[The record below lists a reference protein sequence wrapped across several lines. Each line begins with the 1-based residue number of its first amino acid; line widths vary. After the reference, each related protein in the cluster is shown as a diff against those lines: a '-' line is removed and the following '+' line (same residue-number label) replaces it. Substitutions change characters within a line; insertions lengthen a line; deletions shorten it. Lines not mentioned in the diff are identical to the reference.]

1 MTRVIEHLPLGHI
14 SSVMTQFFFFFFL
27 GGGGG
32 VGGDELWLSDSSL
45 LQGRLFRV
53 DGPMVEGW
61 VPHFS
66 IRFRVKFRALDFG

>member
-1 MTRVIEHLPLGHI
+1 MTRVIEHLRLGHI
-14 SSVMTQFFFFFFL
+14 PSVMTQFVCFF

-61 VPHFS
+61 VPDFS
-66 IRFRVKFRALDFG
+66 IRSLG